1 MAKQTPGLLKSFA
14 ADSAIA
20 SANVCVVMSAA
31 NPGNITLPAALAA
44 KFVGI
49 AAEPTPGGSVTNQIA
64 VQLSGIA
71 QVQSDGSAAISA
83 GDYLVIGNASGQ
95 VKSVTPTSGTSVRE
109 IIGIAISS
117 AGANAGA
124 LVDVLIQPMVYL
136 GA

>member
-20 SANVCVVMSAA
+20 AANVCVVMSAV
-31 NPGNITLPAALAA
+31 NPGNITLPAALAG

-49 AAEPTPGGSVTNQIA
+49 AAEPTPTGSSTLQIA

-71 QVQSDGSAAISA
+71 QVQSDGTAAINA

-95 VKSVTPTSGTSVRE
+95 VKSAVPTGGTNVRE
-109 IIGIAISS
+109 IIGIALSS
-117 AGANAGA
+117 AGAAAGA